1 MTWMDWESQGGV
13 LTSGP
18 AACSSRPGR
27 LDVFSRSTDCAVWH
41 RARTD
46 GAWGEW
52 ERIGGTWTSAPA
64 AVSPEPGRIDLF
76 ARGLDCALWHAWS
89 ADGAWSAWERLG
101 GLLGDAPAVCSSGPG
116 RLDVLA
122 RGTDGALSRLA
133 YDGAWGAWERVGG
146 SSCPRPRPRS
156 PGAPAGSTSWPRA
169 RTARCGSCVNE
180 DGWSDWERLGD
191 DVLIGAPGVASPGP
205 GRLEVFAAGTD
216 SALWQ
221 RSYDGS
227 WGAWT
232 SLGGAIVSPPAA
244 VSLAAGGVEVLAAGP
259 DSALWQRAFAP
270 DPEPEP
276 EPEPDPGPP
285 PAPALFV
292 RREAWGLQAARPVRP
307 DHAGLR
313 PRRPRDAGARARRP
327 DELDLPGRRAR
338 QRERAAARRD
348 VGRVPA
354 RELVLPLLAPDVPVL
369 LRADRARG
377 SARGGRAGRLGAPV
391 LELRPARSPR
401 TRLPP
406 AFRTP
411 ALPDGRPNPLCLTA
425 PKRNAAVMAG
435 GRLPPAATSAAAA
448 LARTNFAARTG
459 LPSFGGGRSAPA
471 HFGSAT
477 GLLEFTPHNN
487 LHGTIGGPGGDDC
500 GGGLMTD
507 PRCAALDPIFW
518 LHHANIDRLW
528 NDWLALGGARA
539 NPADAPWLTQSFVFH
554 DETGAEV
561 AMTGAEVVDSAAQLG
576 YVYDNVTATSVMSLE
591 STSAAEPPEPS
602 GPPELAAAT
611 DGAVELAGRIASVAL
626 NLPESMRGTV
636 VAAAE
641 DDARRMLI
649 SVEDI
654 EGERNPG
661 TTYAVYLDTPGA
673 TTDVTRERR
682 HIGNVSFFGIEVMN
696 DPDRPHDGA
705 PGLRHVFDA
714 TDAVDA
720 LREQGRWAPDA
731 VEVTF
736 EPLEVLPPPG
746 GELPAESGVAA
757 AEPIRVGRVALFV
770 A

>member
-1 MTWMDWESQGGV
+1 
-13 LTSGP
+13 
-18 AACSSRPGR
+18 
-27 LDVFSRSTDCAVWH
+27 
-41 RARTD
+41 
-46 GAWGEW
+46 
-52 ERIGGTWTSAPA
+52 
-64 AVSPEPGRIDLF
+64 
-76 ARGLDCALWHAWS
+76 
-89 ADGAWSAWERLG
+89 
-101 GLLGDAPAVCSSGPG
+101 
-116 RLDVLA
+116 
-122 RGTDGALSRLA
+122 
-133 YDGAWGAWERVGG
+133 
-146 SSCPRPRPRS
+146 
-156 PGAPAGSTSWPRA
+156 
-169 RTARCGSCVNE
+169 
-180 DGWSDWERLGD
+180 
-191 DVLIGAPGVASPGP
+191 
-205 GRLEVFAAGTD
+205 
-216 SALWQ
+216 
-221 RSYDGS
+221 
-227 WGAWT
+227 
-232 SLGGAIVSPPAA
+232 
-244 VSLAAGGVEVLAAGP
+244 
-259 DSALWQRAFAP
+259 
-270 DPEPEP
+270 
-276 EPEPDPGPP
+276 
-285 PAPALFV
+285 
-292 RREAWGLQAARPVRP
+292 
-307 DHAGLR
+307 
-313 PRRPRDAGARARRP
+313 
-327 DELDLPGRRAR
+327 
-338 QRERAAARRD
+338 
-348 VGRVPA
+348 
-354 RELVLPLLAPDVPVL
+354 
-369 LRADRARG
+369 
-377 SARGGRAGRLGAPV
+377 
-391 LELRPARSPR
+391 
-401 TRLPP
+401 
-406 AFRTP
+406 
-411 ALPDGRPNPLCLTA
+411 
-425 PKRNAAVMAG
+425 MAG

-576 YVYDNVTATSVMSLE
+576 YVYDNVAATSVMSIE
-591 STSAAEPPEPS
+591 SSSAAEPPEPS

-720 LREQGRWAPDA
+720 LREQGRWAPGRRRGDVRA
-731 VEVTF
+731 AR
-736 EPLEVLPPPG
+736 G
-746 GELPAESGVAA
+746 AA
-757 AEPIRVGRVALFV
+757 AAGRRAARRVAGSPRPSRSGSG
-770 A
+770 ASPCSWPEARA